1 MTKVRRSSS
10 VTHTVKYQ
18 VPFAS
23 TMIRNEAGDPVSIL
37 EVPVL
42 PIEKDTIDN
51 LVFLIEEKFGLEPA
65 DTEAIIRDLQR
76 RSIVQTLS
84 KVMTPYRQKQEE
96 LRSQGEWTPDDWETY
111 TDEDDDI

>member
-1 MTKVRRSSS
+1 MNKVRKCSKNT
-10 VTHTVKYQ
+10 THTVKYQ
-18 VPFAS
+18 VPFVS
-23 TMIRNEAGDPVSIL
+23 TMIRTEAGDMISIL

-65 DTEAIIRDLQR
+65 DTEAVIRDLQR

-84 KVMTPYRQKQEE
+84 KVMVPYRQSQEE
-96 LRSQGEWTPDDWETY
+96 IRDKGEWTPDDWEEY
-111 TDEDDDI
+111 TEDDDL